1 MVRKTF
7 QVLAGLLLLISM
19 SACSVLPGTGPSSE
33 SVENYAT
40 AGVRSTT
47 ALPYALVDVSA
58 DTIGFLSQP
67 NVVSFKGSFKD
78 RRPKPQQVIGVG
90 DVLNISIF
98 EAAPGGLFTPGQSA
112 GARPGNFVDLPP
124 QAVDQR
130 GNISVPYAG
139 EVPAAGRTVPEVQ
152 QAVVARLRNRAI
164 EPQVVVSLNQQH
176 SSVVS
181 VLGDVNTPGVFALNS
196 VGEKLL
202 ALIARAGGPKYEAIE
217 SYVTLQRDGK
227 KVKVLLSRIV
237 HDPSENIFVRPN
249 DVIFLTREA
258 PTFTAL
264 GALNQNVFGYNS
276 ELTFD
281 VETLTLA
288 QAIGKA
294 GGLNDQQSD
303 PAEVFVFRYE
313 DRPLLQKL
321 GVDTNRFV
329 YDRIPTI
336 YHVNLRDPAGM
347 LLASGFQ
354 IRSKDVMYVANARVV
369 DYYKLLTLINN
380 TANTTSN
387 VSNAAINVNAAT
399 KTRW

>member
-1 MVRKTF
+1 M
-7 QVLAGLLLLISM
+7 
-19 SACSVLPGTGPSSE
+19 
-33 SVENYAT
+33 
-40 AGVRSTT
+40 
-47 ALPYALVDVSA
+47 PYALVDVSA

-78 RRPKPQQVIGVG
+78 RRPKPQQVVGVG

-139 EVPAAGRTVPEVQ
+139 EVPAAGRTLPEVQ

-181 VLGDVNTPGVFALNS
+181 VLGDVNAPGVFALNS

-202 ALIARAGGPKYEAIE
+202 AVVARAGGPKYEAIE

-237 HDPSENIFVRPN
+237 HDPSENIFIRPN
-249 DVIFLTREA
+249 DVIFITREA

-313 DRPLLQKL
+313 DRPLLEKL

-336 YHVNLRDPAGM
+336 YHVNLRDPSGM